1 MTTSEHRPVHVPV
14 MPREVLQWLQLTPGL
29 TVLDGTVGAGGHS
42 SLILKHIGDTG
53 TLIGL
58 DRDPMM
64 LNLASQK
71 LKGNSSEESQSM
83 HSHCHLIR
91 SSYADAQ
98 GVLQE
103 LNIEGVDRVL
113 LDLGLSS
120 DQLSDRQRGFGF
132 DAGGPLDMRFHPHEG
147 KPAAEL
153 LRTLEEQQLED
164 IFRTHG
170 EEPAASKIASEIVRR
185 RRLGHPVSTAEELES
200 CVCEAVGAA
209 RNAGGRNSAT
219 RVFQALR
226 IATNN
231 ELQHV
236 ERMLIEILP
245 AILKP
250 GGIAVIL
257 TFHSLE
263 DRLVKNAFKGH
274 QGWQVLTKTPLEA
287 APAEV
292 RLNPRSRSA
301 KLRAARW
308 QGNC

>member
-1 MTTSEHRPVHVPV
+1 MASADHRPVHVPV

-29 TVLDGTVGAGGHS
+29 TVLDGTVGAAGHS
-42 SLILKHIGDTG
+42 QLILKGLGGTG
-53 TLIGL
+53 QLIGL

-64 LNLASQK
+64 LAIAEKK
-71 LKGNSSEESQSM
+71 LQPQ
-83 HSHCHLIR
+83 HLNCRLVR
-91 SSYADAQ
+91 SSYAEAQ
-98 GVLQE
+98 SVLQE
-103 LNIEGVDRVL
+103 LGIAGVDRVL

-153 LRTLEEQQLED
+153 LRTLEEKQLAE
-164 IFRTHG
+164 IFTTHG
-170 EEPAASKIASEIVRR
+170 EEPAAVKIAAEIVRR
-185 RRLGHPVSTAEELES
+185 RRLGQLITTAEELES
-200 CVCEAVGAA
+200 CVCGAVGTA
-209 RNAGGRNSAT
+209 RASGGRNPAT

-226 IATNN
+226 IATND

-236 ERMLIEILP
+236 ERMLIEVLPRILN
-245 AILKP
+245 P

-263 DRLVKNAFKGH
+263 DRIVKNAFKGH

-287 APAEV
+287 SPAEI

-301 KLRAARW
+301 KLRAAQW
-308 QGNC
+308 PGNL

>member
-1 MTTSEHRPVHVPV
+1 MPPADHRPVHVPV
-14 MPREVLQWLQLTPGL
+14 MPREVLQWLQLTSGL

-42 SLILKHIGDTG
+42 QLILKALGETG
-53 TLIGL
+53 QLIGL

-64 LNLASQK
+64 LAIASHK
-71 LKGNSSEESQSM
+71 LQHEQHPN
-83 HSHCHLIR
+83 CHLLR
-91 SSYADAQ
+91 SSYADALS
-98 GVLQE
+98 VLQQ
-103 LNIEGVDRVL
+103 LSIDGVDRVL

-132 DAGGPLDMRFHPHEG
+132 DAGGPLDMRFCPQEG
-147 KPAAEL
+147 RPAAEL
-153 LRTLEEQQLED
+153 LRTLDEKKLEA
-164 IFRTHG
+164 IFRTYG
-170 EEPAASKIASEIVRR
+170 EEPAAAKIASEIVRR
-185 RRLGHPVSTAEELES
+185 RRLGQPVTTAAELES
-200 CVCEAVGAA
+200 CVCEAVGIA
-209 RNAGGRNSAT
+209 RAAGGRNPAT

-226 IATNN
+226 IATND

-236 ERMLIEILP
+236 ERMLTEVLP
-245 AILKP
+245 TIMHP

-263 DRLVKNAFKGH
+263 DRIVKNAFKGH

-287 APAEV
+287 SPAEI

-308 QGNC
+308 QGSC

>member
-1 MTTSEHRPVHVPV
+1 MASADHRPIHVPV
-14 MPREVLQWLQLTPGL
+14 MPREVLRWLQLSPGL
-29 TVLDGTVGAGGHS
+29 TVLDGTVGAAGHS
-42 SLILKHIGDTG
+42 QLILKALGETG
-53 TLIGL
+53 QLIGL

-64 LNLASQK
+64 LAIAEKK
-71 LKGNSSEESQSM
+71 LQPETNTN
-83 HSHCHLIR
+83 CRLVR
-91 SSYADAQ
+91 SSYAEAFS
-98 GVLQE
+98 VLQK
-103 LNIEGVDRVL
+103 LDITGVDRVL

-147 KPAAEL
+147 RPAAEL
-153 LRTLEEQQLED
+153 LRTLDEKQLED

-170 EEPAASKIASEIVRR
+170 EEPAAAKIASEIVRR
-185 RRLGHPVSTAEELES
+185 RRLGQLITTAEELES
-200 CVCEAVGAA
+200 CVCGAVGTA
-209 RNAGGRNSAT
+209 RAPGGRNPAT

-226 IATNN
+226 IATND

-236 ERMLIEILP
+236 ERMLIEVLP
-245 AILKP
+245 KIMNP
-250 GGIAVIL
+250 GGIAIIL

-263 DRLVKNAFKGH
+263 DRIIKNAFKGH

-287 APAEV
+287 SPAEI

-308 QGNC
+308 QDNC

>member
-1 MTTSEHRPVHVPV
+1 MASADHRPVHVPV

-29 TVLDGTVGAGGHS
+29 TVLDGTVGAAGHS
-42 SLILKHIGDTG
+42 SLIIKSLGDTG
-53 TLIGL
+53 QLIGL

-64 LNLASQK
+64 LAIAAQK
-71 LKGNSSEESQSM
+71 LPQTQHKN
-83 HSHCHLIR
+83 CHLIR
-91 SSYADAQ
+91 SSYADAVE
-98 GVLQE
+98 VLQQ
-103 LNIEGVDRVL
+103 LRIDTVDRVL

-120 DQLSDRQRGFGF
+120 DQLSDRERGFGF

-147 KPAAEL
+147 RPAAEL
-153 LRTLEEQQLED
+153 LASLEEKQLED

-170 EEPAASKIASEIVRR
+170 EEPAAAKIASEIVRR
-185 RRLGHPVSTAEELES
+185 RRLGHPVKTAEELES
-200 CVCEAVGAA
+200 CVRDVVGNT
-209 RNAGGRNSAT
+209 RNTGGRNPAT

-236 ERMLIEILP
+236 ERMLTEVLPTILS
-245 AILKP
+245 P

-263 DRLVKNAFKGH
+263 DRIVKNAFKGH

-287 APAEV
+287 TPAEI

-308 QGNC
+308 LGNC